1 MEIVHSHRKA
11 CKFTQFIWPSICPH
25 SQMKIEFVNIIN
37 FNKVERS
44 LFSNHLSFSCPAV
57 LNRPIQPVPSG
68 KVPITAHKTQH
79 CVWASDGSFPIR
91 SLWLLLLCLFAA
103 GTPQSST
110 ASYTSCGECQFVV
123 VRSPPCSPSEVK
135 KSCVII
141 LFRFVIL
148 NCYLFVSIFFRWCDV

>member
-44 LFSNHLSFSCPAV
+44 LFLASVVQLFWTDRSNQFPA
-57 LNRPIQPVPSG
+57 PSG
-68 KVPITAHKTQH
+68 KVPITAHKTQN